1 MTAKPIKNI
10 GASVR
15 RRLLN
20 KAREEGR
27 GLQELM
33 QYYAMERFLYRL
45 SISRYADRFI
55 LKGALLLR
63 VWQAPLARPT
73 MDIDMLGR
81 LSNDEQSILGIIREI
96 LAVEHCEDGIVFDP
110 ASISVEPITEG
121 AEYKGQ
127 RVKFRGELD
136 AARIIIQIDLGFGD
150 RVYPDPSRQRLPS
163 LLDFPEA
170 ELYCY
175 SRESVIAEKF
185 EAMIKLGTLN
195 SRMKD
200 FYDIWMLARQYDFR
214 GDSFCEAVRQT
225 LEQRRTELVMPV
237 AVFSSDFIAA
247 KQVQWKAFRKR
258 LRNEYVPDKFEEVVQ
273 QLQVFLAPVV
283 EAIIAK
289 KRFVDIWIAPDS
301 WQKSHE

>member
-20 KAREEGR
+20 KARKEKR

-45 SISRYADRFI
+45 SVSPYADQFV

-63 VWQAPLARPT
+63 VWQTPLARPT

-81 LSNDEQSILGIIREI
+81 LSNDEQSIQGVIRQI
-96 LAVEHCEDGIVFDP
+96 LAEHCDDGIDFDP

-136 AARIIIQIDLGFGD
+136 SARIIIQIDLGFGD

-163 LLDFPEA
+163 LLDFPEP

-200 FYDIWMLARQYDFR
+200 FYDIWMLSRQYDFQ
-214 GDSFCEAVRQT
+214 GKSLCDAMMQT
-225 LEQRRTELVMPV
+225 LEQRRTEFALPV
-237 AVFSSDFIAA
+237 VAFSSDFIVA

-258 LRNEYVPDKFEEVVQ
+258 LPNEFVPEMFDEVVQ
-273 QLQVFLAPVV
+273 QLQVFLAPVA
-283 EAIIAK
+283 EAISAK
-289 KRFVDIWIAPDS
+289 KRFVDIWVAPDS

>member
-1 MTAKPIKNI
+1 MTAKPIRNI

-20 KAREEGR
+20 KAREEKR

-45 SISRYADRFI
+45 SVSPYADQFV

-63 VWQAPLARPT
+63 VWQTPLARPT

-81 LSNDEQSILGIIREI
+81 LSNDEQSIQGVIRQI
-96 LAVEHCEDGIVFDP
+96 LAEHCDDGIDFDP

-121 AEYKGQ
+121 AENKGQ

-175 SRESVIAEKF
+175 TRESVIAEKF
-185 EAMIKLGTLN
+185 EAMIKHGVLN

-200 FYDIWMLARQYDFR
+200 FYDIWMLSRQYDFQ
-214 GDSFCEAVRQT
+214 GKSLCDAMRQT
-225 LEQRRTELVMPV
+225 LEQRRTELVLPV
-237 AVFSSDFIAA
+237 VAFSSDFIAA

-258 LRNEYVPDKFEEVVQ
+258 LPNESVPEMFDEVVQ

-283 EAIIAK
+283 EAIGVK

>member
-1 MTAKPIKNI
+1 MTAKPIRNI

-20 KAREEGR
+20 KAREEKR

-33 QYYAMERFLYRL
+33 QYCAMERFLYRL
-45 SISRYADRFI
+45 SVSPYADQFV
-55 LKGALLLR
+55 LKGSLLLR
-63 VWQAPLARPT
+63 VWQTPLARPT

-81 LSNDEQSILGIIREI
+81 LSNDEQSIQGIIRQI
-96 LAVEHCEDGIVFDP
+96 LAEHCDDGIDFDP

-136 AARIIIQIDLGFGD
+136 SARIIIQIDLGFGD

-163 LLDFPEA
+163 LLDFPEP

-200 FYDIWMLARQYDFR
+200 FYDIWMLSRQYDFQ
-214 GDSFCEAVRQT
+214 GKSLCDAMMQT
-225 LEQRRTELVMPV
+225 LEQRRTEFALPV
-237 AVFSSDFIAA
+237 VAFSSDFIVA
-247 KQVQWKAFRKR
+247 KQVQWKAFRER
-258 LRNEYVPDKFEEVVQ
+258 LPNEFVPEMFDEGVQ
-273 QLQVFLAPVV
+273 QLQVFLAPVAG
-283 EAIIAK
+283 AISAK

>member
-1 MTAKPIKNI
+1 MTAKPIRNI

-20 KAREEGR
+20 NAREEGR

-33 QYYAMERFLYRL
+33 QYYAMERFLYFL
-45 SISRYADRFI
+45 SVSPYADQFV

-63 VWQAPLARPT
+63 VWEAPLARPT

-81 LSNDEQSILGIIREI
+81 VSNDEQSIPGIIRDI

-110 ASISVEPITEG
+110 ASISVESITEG

-127 RVKFRGELD
+127 RVRFRGVLD

-163 LLDFPEA
+163 LLNFPEA

-185 EAMIKLGTLN
+185 EAMVKLGILN

-200 FYDIWMLARQYDFR
+200 FCDIWMLSRQYDFQ
-214 GDSFCEAVRQT
+214 GDNLCEAMRQT
-225 LEQRRTELVMPV
+225 LKQRGTELLLPL
-237 AVFSSDFIAA
+237 AVFSSDFVTA

-258 LRNEYVPDKFEEVVQ
+258 FPHEYVPDMFDEVVR

-283 EAIIAK
+283 EAISAK
-289 KRFVDIWIAPDS
+289 KRFVDIWVAPDS